1 MKGSFFTLFFFFWLH
16 SVFIALCGLSL
27 VAVSGA
33 YSFIAVPGLL
43 IVVASLVEHRL
54 RGLQASD
61 MGSVFAALRLWST
74 GSIVVAYGLS
84 CYGTCGIF
92 LDQGLNPCLLH

>member
-1 MKGSFFTLFFFFWLH
+1 MLYYTLSFLCLFCLVLSHERFFFYTFFFWLH

-27 VAVSGA
+27 VAVSGV
-33 YSFIAVPGLL
+33 YSFVAVPGLL

-61 MGSVFAALRLWST
+61 MGSVFAAPRL
-74 GSIVVAYGLS
+74 
-84 CYGTCGIF
+84 
-92 LDQGLNPCLLH
+92 

>member
-1 MKGSFFTLFFFFWLH
+1 MLYYTLSFLCLFCLVLSHERFFFYTFFFFWLH

-27 VAVSGA
+27 VAVNGV
-33 YSFIAVPGLL
+33 YSFVAVPGLL

-61 MGSVFAALRLWST
+61 MGSVFAAPRL
-74 GSIVVAYGLS
+74 
-84 CYGTCGIF
+84 
-92 LDQGLNPCLLH
+92 